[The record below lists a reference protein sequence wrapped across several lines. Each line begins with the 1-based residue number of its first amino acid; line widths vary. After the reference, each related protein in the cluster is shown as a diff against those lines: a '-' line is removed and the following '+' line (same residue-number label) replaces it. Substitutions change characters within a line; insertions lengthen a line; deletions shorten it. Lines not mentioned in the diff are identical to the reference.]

1 MFGFVRLV
9 AQVKRR
15 RQSSLARLPRSMTG
29 SERLSVIDLRLMY
42 EEAES
47 NPLCVPAV
55 NELGLL
61 PRRMG

>member
-1 MFGFVRLV
+1 
-9 AQVKRR
+9 
-15 RQSSLARLPRSMTG
+15 
-29 SERLSVIDLRLMY
+29 MY

-61 PRRMG
+61 PRRMGLTEEERHYEHH